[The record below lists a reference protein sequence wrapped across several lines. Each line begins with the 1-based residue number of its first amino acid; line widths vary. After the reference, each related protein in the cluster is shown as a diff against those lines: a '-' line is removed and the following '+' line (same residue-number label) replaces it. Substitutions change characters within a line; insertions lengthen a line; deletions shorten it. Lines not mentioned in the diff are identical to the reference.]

1 MPAITA
7 DGLTRRFGELTAV
20 DDMTFEIQ
28 SGGVVGFVGPNGSGK
43 STTIRVLLGLIK
55 ASSGTGT
62 VLGEPIEHPERFASR
77 VGALIEGPT
86 FVGSLSARDNLRSLA
101 ALRAIPNNRIDEV
114 LDIVGLTGRDNDKA
128 STYSLGMKQRLGIA
142 AALLPDPEL
151 LVLDEPTNGLDPAG
165 IVEIRHLLKA
175 VAHSGRTV
183 VVSSHLL
190 SEIQAMVDDLLII
203 RFGKLLYSGTL
214 AQLMEDAVEQVIAA
228 PEHSDDLTRLVDAV
242 AARGWSYTT
251 SGDEIMVDIAADQ
264 SAELDRAAH
273 EAGLNLR
280 VLTPR
285 REDLEDVFLKM
296 TGSTDAE
303 LATGRSMQ
311 RDREDAS

>member
-1 MPAITA
+1 M
-7 DGLTRRFGELTAV
+7 
-20 DDMTFEIQ
+20 
-28 SGGVVGFVGPNGSGK
+28 
-43 STTIRVLLGLIK
+43 
-55 ASSGTGT
+55 
-62 VLGEPIEHPERFASR
+62 LGEPIEQPERFADR

-86 FVGSLSARDNLRSLA
+86 FVGSLSGRDNLRSLA
-101 ALRAIPNNRIDEV
+101 ALRGIPNTRIDEV
-114 LDIVGLTGRDNDKA
+114 LEIVGLVGRDNDKA

-165 IVEIRHLLKA
+165 IVEIRNLLKA

-190 SEIQAMVDDLLII
+190 GEIQAMVDDLLII

-214 AQLMEDAVEQVIAA
+214 TQLMEDAVEQVVAA
-228 PEHSDDLTRLVDAV
+228 PEHSADLTRLVDAV
-242 AARGWSYTT
+242 RAKGWSYTT
-251 SGDEIMVDIAADQ
+251 SGDQIVVDMAADQ
-264 SAELDRAAH
+264 SAELDRVAH

-285 REDLEDVFLKM
+285 QDDLEEVFLKM

-303 LATGRSMQ
+303 LATGRSEQ
-311 RDREDAS
+311 RDPQEAS